1 MLANT
6 DPEIA
11 TNTQHTQMQENSTQK
26 QAETSL
32 GQDPQQKKPCENTA
46 NHTLLYKLVS
56 FSSQFCF
63 TNTKFKPKREK
74 GKNPKNSNQKGNF

>member
-1 MLANT
+1 MHANT

-32 GQDPQQKKPCENTA
+32 GQDAQHKSLAK
-46 NHTLLYKLVS
+46 TLQTTHCCTS
-56 FSSQFCF
+56 
-63 TNTKFKPKREK
+63 
-74 GKNPKNSNQKGNF
+74 

>member
-32 GQDPQQKKPCENTA
+32 GQDPQHKSLAK
-46 NHTLLYKLVS
+46 TLQTTHCWTS
-56 FSSQFCF
+56 
-63 TNTKFKPKREK
+63 
-74 GKNPKNSNQKGNF
+74 